1 MAHDYGFSIGGG
13 TGNNRLV
20 TSYLKYLHARVWVL
34 DGWRFAIGID
44 RQVLGGF
51 PVLRP
56 SHCVREAKLFEN
68 NGGLIFRAAYVSTS
82 FVMQIESTLMGF
94 GVWPPP

>member
-1 MAHDYGFSIGGG
+1 MGCGPE
-13 TGNNRLV
+13 NNCVV

-68 NGGLIFRAAYVSTS
+68 NGGLIFRTGYVSTS
-82 FVMQIESTLMGF
+82 FVVQIESTLMGF
-94 GVWPPP
+94 GV